1 MTRSIPLPESHIS
14 TPSLHRPSQLGL
26 KSSLSAVIIVP
37 FVCQIFATVALVG
50 YLSARSGRE
59 AVNNLINKLMV
70 TAEKNIDQELEN
82 YLSLPHVINQVRFD
96 DFQNGLLS
104 LDNVDALYDHF
115 WAQKQ
120 AFQSVSYVYMG
131 SAKGGMI
138 AAGQL
143 PDGTLLIGGTDNFA
157 AGDYNIYRASE
168 DGTPIEPF
176 KTLSNWT
183 AENYDWYTAP
193 RDTGKP
199 IWGSPYKWT
208 GRDVVAISAGRPVYG
223 GDGAFLGTVAVDL
236 SLSDIGQFLANIDI
250 SPSGSI
256 FIIERSGEL
265 IATSTNSPVAITQ
278 DEETVRLNAENS
290 QDETVKQ
297 VATALSAAQPDW
309 RQTSGKETFPLSIN
323 NQTHFVRLIPW
334 SDDYGLDWQIV
345 MVVPEGD
352 FMGQIN
358 QNFRRTVGLCAL
370 ALGVSTLIG
379 VLTARWIVQPILKLN
394 QSAQDLAQGKWT
406 TPVIAERNDEVGQLA
421 LSFKDMA
428 SQLQN
433 SFHLLEQR
441 VQERTVELEDAKDI
455 ADRANQ
461 AKSEFLANM
470 SHELRTPLNG
480 ILGYAQILLR
490 DGAITSKHQHSV
502 SIIQRCGNHLLTL
515 INDILDLSKIEAR
528 KLELTPRAFHF
539 PAFLRGIQ
547 ELTQVKAD
555 EKRLKIIN
563 HFDVALPDGILADE
577 KRLGQVLINLLGNAI
592 KFTQE
597 GQIDFRV
604 TSLSR
609 PKPVN
614 SAPSTLGHRIRFE
627 IQDSGVGISAEDMKK
642 IFLPFEQVGDKQ
654 KKNEGTGLGLAI
666 SRQII
671 DLMGGQLQ
679 AASVPNEGSRFWF
692 DLDLTEARDLNLS
705 STPEAGTII
714 GYAGNSQT
722 VLVVDDKWENRAV
735 VGGLLAPI
743 GFKVIEAENGRDALA
758 KISTV
763 DHQIHLII
771 TDLVMP
777 EMNGFELLKK
787 IRHLDKLE
795 NVVAIAS
802 SASVFE
808 ADQFRSL
815 DAGADGFLPKPIQAD
830 TLLAMLDKY
839 LELDWQ
845 YAPESS
851 TTIEPDLKAQDLN
864 ITDVN
869 AGAIASIP
877 TNILHQLAELI
888 DMGDTDTIID
898 NANEILQT
906 YPEASEF
913 AHQLKHLAEVCYMDE
928 LETLVHTILHMAK
941 KK

>member
-1 MTRSIPLPESHIS
+1 MAMIRTIPLPQTNCS
-14 TPSLHRPSQLGL
+14 TTSQQRS
-26 KSSLSAVIIVP
+26 KIPLSAVIIIP
-37 FVCQIFATVALVG
+37 FICQIFATVGLVG
-50 YLSARSGRE
+50 YLSVRSGRE
-59 AVNNLINKLMV
+59 AVNNLIDKLMI

-82 YLSLPHVINQVRFD
+82 YLEIPHIINQVRFD

-104 LDNVDALYDHF
+104 LDNIDALYDHF

-131 SAKGGMI
+131 SANGGMI

-143 PDGTLLIGGTDNFA
+143 PDGTLLLGGTDNFA
-157 AGDYNIYRASE
+157 AGDYTIYRSNQE
-168 DGTPIEPF
+168 GDRIEHF
-176 KTLSNWT
+176 KTLPDWS
-183 AENYDWYTAP
+183 AENYAWFTKP
-193 RDTGKP
+193 RDAGHP
-199 IWGSPYKWT
+199 VWGSPYKWT
-208 GRDVVAISAGRPVYG
+208 GRDVVAISTGRPVYAT
-223 GDGAFLGTVAVDL
+223 DGAFLGTVAVDL
-236 SLSDIGQFLANIDI
+236 SLSDIGQFLADIEI

-278 DEETVRLNAENS
+278 EEETVRINAEDS

-297 VATALSAAQPDW
+297 VAQALSIAQPDW
-309 RQTSGKETFPLSIN
+309 RQTAAIDTVLLTLN

-345 MVVPEGD
+345 MVVPERD

-370 ALGVSTLIG
+370 ALGISILIG

-406 TPVIAERNDEVGQLA
+406 TPVIAERNDAVGQLA

-433 SFHLLEQR
+433 SFGLLEQR
-441 VQERTVELEDAKDI
+441 VQERTVELADAKDM

-490 DGAITSKHQHSV
+490 DGAIAPQHQHSV
-502 SIIQRCGNHLLTL
+502 GIIQRCGNHLLTL
-515 INDILDLSKIEAR
+515 INDILDLSKIEAH
-528 KLELTPRAFHF
+528 KLELTPQGFHF

-555 EKRLKIIN
+555 EKGLQIIN
-563 HFDVALPDGILADE
+563 DFDADLPKGVLADE

-592 KFTQE
+592 KFTQA

-604 TSLSR
+604 FCLSASER
-609 PKPVN
+609 SHPDASPH
-614 SAPSTLGHRIRFE
+614 PFHIRFE
-627 IQDSGVGISAEDMKK
+627 IQDSGVGISPEDMNK
-642 IFLPFEQVGDKQ
+642 IFQPFEQVGDKR

-666 SRQII
+666 SQQII
-671 DLMGGQLQ
+671 DLMGGHLN
-679 AASVPNEGSRFWF
+679 ASSTPNEGSTFWF
-692 DLDLTEARDLNLS
+692 DLELSEVTDVHQLS
-705 STPEAGTII
+705 SNDNGTIV
-714 GYAGNSQT
+714 GYNGTPQT

-735 VGGLLAPI
+735 IAGLLASI
-743 GFKVIEAENGRDALA
+743 GFKVIEAVNGQDALD
-758 KISTV
+758 KIALA
-763 DHQIHLII
+763 HHPIQLII

-777 EMNGFELLKK
+777 EMNGFEFLKQVRQSEK
-787 IRHLDKLE
+787 MKD
-795 NVVAIAS
+795 VVAIAS

-808 ADQFRSL
+808 SDQYQSL
-815 DAGADGFLPKPIQAD
+815 DAGANGFLPKPIQAEALF
-830 TLLAMLDKY
+830 TMLDQH
-839 LELDWQ
+839 LALDWQ
-845 YAPESS
+845 YAPDSLSS
-851 TTIEPDLKAQDLN
+851 RSPDPIQADLP
-864 ITDVN
+864 T
-869 AGAIASIP
+869 GAIDSIP
-877 TNILHQLAELI
+877 LNMLHHLVDLI
-888 DMGDTDTIID
+888 SMGDTDAIID
-898 NANEILQT
+898 HADQIQQT
-906 YPEASEF
+906 YPDASDF
-913 AHQLKHLAEVCYMDE
+913 ARQLKSLAEVCYMDE
-928 LETLVHTILHMAK
+928 LETLIQTSLTAQS
-941 KK
+941 

>member
-1 MTRSIPLPESHIS
+1 MAMTRTISLPQANSSSTTQQRSKIP
-14 TPSLHRPSQLGL
+14 
-26 KSSLSAVIIVP
+26 LSAVIIIP
-37 FVCQIFATVALVG
+37 FVCQIFATVGLVG
-50 YLSARSGRE
+50 YLSVRSGRE
-59 AVNNLINKLMV
+59 AVNNLIDKLMI

-82 YLSLPHVINQVRFD
+82 YLDIPHIINQVRFD

-104 LDNVDALYDHF
+104 LDNIDALYDHF

-131 SAKGGMI
+131 SVDGGMI

-157 AGDYNIYRASE
+157 AGDYTIYRANQE
-168 DGTPIEPF
+168 GDRIEHF
-176 KTLSNWT
+176 KTLPDWT
-183 AENYDWYTAP
+183 AENYAWFTKP
-193 RDTGKP
+193 RDAGQP
-199 IWGSPYKWT
+199 VWGSPYKWT
-208 GRDVVAISAGRPVYG
+208 GRDVVAISAGRPVYVT
-223 GDGAFLGTVAVDL
+223 DGAFLGTVAVDL
-236 SLSDIGQFLANIDI
+236 SLSDIGQFLEDIEI

-265 IATSTNSPVAITQ
+265 IATSTKSPVAITQ
-278 DEETVRLNAENS
+278 AEETVRLKAEDS

-297 VATALSAAQPDW
+297 VAQALSSAQPDW
-309 RQTSGKETFPLSIN
+309 RQTSVIDTFPLTVN

-345 MVVPEGD
+345 MVVPESD
-352 FMGQIN
+352 FMRQIN
-358 QNFRRTVGLCAL
+358 DNFRRTVGLCAL

-433 SFHLLEQR
+433 SFGLLEQR
-441 VQERTVELEDAKDI
+441 VQERTIELADAKDM
-455 ADRANQ
+455 ADRANH

-490 DGAITSKHQHSV
+490 DGAIAPQHQRSV
-502 SIIQRCGNHLLTL
+502 GIIQRCGNHLLTL

-528 KLELTPRAFHF
+528 KLELAPNGFHF

-555 EKRLKIIN
+555 EKGLQIIN
-563 HFDVALPDGILADE
+563 DFDIDLPEGILADE

-604 TSLSR
+604 TGLSPSKPSL
-609 PKPVN
+609 
-614 SAPSTLGHRIRFE
+614 AGPSPHTHYIRFE
-627 IQDSGVGISAEDMKK
+627 IQDSGVGISPEDMEK
-642 IFLPFEQVGDKQ
+642 IFLPFEQVGDKR

-679 AASVPNEGSRFWF
+679 ASSTPNEGSTFWF
-692 DLDLTEARDLNLS
+692 DLDLAEVTDVHQIS
-705 STPEAGTII
+705 SANNDTIVGYKGTP
-714 GYAGNSQT
+714 QT

-735 VGGLLAPI
+735 ITSLLAPI
-743 GFKVIEAENGRDALA
+743 GFKVIEATNGQDALD
-758 KISTV
+758 KIAAVNHS
-763 DHQIHLII
+763 IHLII

-777 EMNGFELLKK
+777 EMNGFEFLKRVRQSEELK
-787 IRHLDKLE
+787 D
-795 NVVAIAS
+795 VVAIAS

-808 ADQFRSL
+808 ADQYQSL
-815 DAGADGFLPKPIQAD
+815 DAGANGFLPKPIQVEALFTMID
-830 TLLAMLDKY
+830 QH

-845 YAPESS
+845 YAIELLSS
-851 TTIEPDLKAQDLN
+851 HSSEPIPTDLQ
-864 ITDVN
+864 TE
-869 AGAIASIP
+869 AIASIP
-877 TNILHQLAELI
+877 INMLNHLAELI
-888 DMGDTDTIID
+888 NMGDTDAIIHH
-898 NANEILQT
+898 AEQIQQT
-906 YPEASEF
+906 CPEASEF
-913 AHQLKHLAEVCYMDE
+913 TRQLKHLAEACYMDE
-928 LETLVHTILHMAK
+928 LETLIQTILTTQP
-941 KK
+941 